1 MITPAAKNV
10 FQALQA
16 AAVAT
21 EDMDL
26 VVAISDFT
34 QPISVSYTDA
44 PKAYLDELAEVFKDR
59 PDVQLNL
66 LYKSGLDVQ
75 LAPGVR
81 LFISMAE
88 APRLI
93 EVLTAAMGD
102 VFLSTLTA
110 KAKARAMAEIL
121 KAEEKLASDL
131 TADAPACVRAAR
143 EAIALSRP
151 IE

>member
-88 APRLI
+88 VPRLI
-93 EVLTAAMGD
+93 EILTAAMGD

-110 KAKARAMAEIL
+110 KARAKVEIL

-131 TADAPACVRAAR
+131 TAKAA
-143 EAIALSRP
+143 EMLPELEGVAK
-151 IE
+151 